1 MLLPNLPD
9 HLESEALLE
18 KMGQMEELERP
29 VLRDLPDLLDPSYLL
44 VSLAALYFVNKPEHH
59 TREYLFYPLDHLE
72 TKFLACSSFFAR
84 SLRRVQNSSPSLLRC
99 VQKFP
104 QEMPSPHLN
113 NSEPSLI
120 SKWIECT
127 RLKLGEPYSRRHSH
141 SSRLFFTEDPANED
155 GEVNKTYPPNH
166 GTIFLHSLWCASGD
180 MGQVSVACSLELRTF
195 ELNWRPFTLFGGLR
209 AVYVHE
215 IFSRHT

>member
-44 VSLAALYFVNKPEHH
+44 VSLAALYFVNKPEQH

-84 SLRRVQNSSPSLLRC
+84 PLRRVQNSSPSLLRC

-104 QEMPSPHLN
+104 REMPSPHLN

-120 SKWIECT
+120 SK
-127 RLKLGEPYSRRHSH
+127 
-141 SSRLFFTEDPANED
+141 
-155 GEVNKTYPPNH
+155 
-166 GTIFLHSLWCASGD
+166 
-180 MGQVSVACSLELRTF
+180 
-195 ELNWRPFTLFGGLR
+195 
-209 AVYVHE
+209 
-215 IFSRHT
+215 